1 MHIHVDAKTN
11 DDAKGINK
19 NRMKDIS
26 ADDTNDAKITLKKT
40 PDSDNVLV
48 VENDTIPYE
57 ITIKNISDI
66 DITKIEL
73 KDTLPVGLSINP
85 GTLKIGNDPSSE
97 DIQSG
102 ITITNTLSKDE
113 FITVRFEANVDTVF
127 KTSPYEFLNT
137 ATAKYYFEL
146 TPGEEIS
153 EEIISNEVIATAKVM
168 LLDVAQETNK
178 SQFNLGD
185 IIEYSINIRNIGTA
199 LIKGAVLH
207 NIFDSN
213 FKVDLSTVKINGEM
227 PEVITDMSNLQLT
240 DIPAEESSEMGTV
253 DTNPTVVTFSGRVIG
268 IPLDGNI
275 VNEATVSYEDTTITP
290 STQVSAEA
298 VPKMLKIP
306 TSESP
311 IMSIYV
317 THEVDKSLAN
327 PGDRL
332 RYTISITNSGNMP
345 VRGTRLN
352 NLVDPNINVDLSSIR
367 INGLALKQ
375 GAYLG
380 VDNLAL
386 PEIPVQLSGVHPTEI
401 IFEGTII
408 GNPNK
413 VTNEAKVTYTDV
425 IEPGN
430 PDRQIELRQSTLV
443 VPATGPSFTVVQEAR
458 VNDIGTYS
466 TTTEAEVG
474 DVVNYRINIPNTGN
488 IELNSGT
495 LSDTPPAGLV
505 STPSSIRTNSTTP
518 TTIPRDLSNLA
529 LSSLPVEIISQPST
543 TDLTYNTT
551 TGIISKISN
560 TAIINLIEPNANF
573 TVTKEA
579 TVNGLGVPSD
589 NISAIVGDTIN
600 FILSVTNTG
609 NVTLTDGSFNKFLSD
624 GLKLDEN
631 SVTVNEESIVVAGDG
646 LTNIPLGEL
655 PIGTTLNPSTTIIKF
670 NVVITSKKNSISDI
684 DTISYKGVET
694 SLALLTKDSNAVIVN
709 VQPTAD
715 YSVVKEFK
723 INKQGDYASDKM
735 ANEDDIVNCRITIT
749 NTCGIAFTGGTLN
762 DILDSNLTI
771 VSNSITVNGLP
782 RTATGNDLVNIALP
796 SLPVGGPQ
804 NPGTTVIL
812 FDATITGLGPII
824 SNTASISYN
833 PAGPQP
839 PINKTP
845 SPAIITVNHPS
856 KNPDF
861 IAVKEVRTNE
871 SGNYVASTTAN
882 QGDTVNYRITIT
894 NTGNVAFNNGGTLT
908 EILNDNL
915 AVEANS
921 VFVGNTIVPVIGNN
935 LNNMT
940 LPPLNIGS
948 SITVKFSAKVLSN
961 GIGILNEATPITYNY
976 TGQISPTTK
985 SSTIAKVNADLLGM
999 TKTVCSKS
1007 ASLGTILTYTVV
1019 LTNNSLQP
1027 LNNIVLND
1035 LLDSNLTLIPGS
1047 IYVNGV
1053 LKPIEITLNNLSLPS
1068 LPVTTP
1074 KSSNTVTFSAKVT
1087 GVGTVATNQTTAT
1100 YLVGAE
1106 HETRTAASNVV
1117 TTTISAPYISVAKS
1131 VNLCRAMIKD
1141 TLRYTIIIANR
1152 GNVKITNII
1161 LADKLDERLEVVPGS
1176 VRINGA
1182 PPLQEKVDIHKLSLP
1197 DLLAPTG
1204 VQTMTT
1210 LTITFDAVI
1219 KDIKRYLNSSS
1230 MYCQETSKPF
1240 TVCNH
1245 AMIAYG
1251 FDGEVIG
1258 VLKTNRVSTDII
1270 IPSPCLTAVKSVSSE
1285 CARVGDILTYTII
1298 LNNTGNMPL
1307 TGIVLSDIVPTNL
1320 IVNPST
1326 IKINGVPVPG
1336 AAANT
1341 LMNLKIPNMPVP
1353 PAGSLEPIVVAFD
1366 VTVGSISSN
1375 SVFNRRPCI
1384 QNMATV
1390 TYRRVGSRFSMTT
1403 NTNTVSTRI
1412 TNNSSKYDAFV
1423 PINLSPCDPL
1433 VDTVL
1438 QVTPTVRSISP
1449 SSQKY
1454 NIVINVLYSIVLS
1467 YRSADGKMKEIT
1479 KHYKVE
1485 IPNPGYTVSTKV
1497 TVNSVGNPIII
1508 KGHQVNV
1515 KLRFNITN

>member
-1 MHIHVDAKTN
+1 
-11 DDAKGINK
+11 
-19 NRMKDIS
+19 
-26 ADDTNDAKITLKKT
+26 
-40 PDSDNVLV
+40 
-48 VENDTIPYE
+48 
-57 ITIKNISDI
+57 
-66 DITKIEL
+66 
-73 KDTLPVGLSINP
+73 
-85 GTLKIGNDPSSE
+85 
-97 DIQSG
+97 
-102 ITITNTLSKDE
+102 
-113 FITVRFEANVDTVF
+113 
-127 KTSPYEFLNT
+127 
-137 ATAKYYFEL
+137 
-146 TPGEEIS
+146 
-153 EEIISNEVIATAKVM
+153 
-168 LLDVAQETNK
+168 
-178 SQFNLGD
+178 
-185 IIEYSINIRNIGTA
+185 
-199 LIKGAVLH
+199 
-207 NIFDSN
+207 
-213 FKVDLSTVKINGEM
+213 
-227 PEVITDMSNLQLT
+227 
-240 DIPAEESSEMGTV
+240 
-253 DTNPTVVTFSGRVIG
+253 
-268 IPLDGNI
+268 
-275 VNEATVSYEDTTITP
+275 
-290 STQVSAEA
+290 
-298 VPKMLKIP
+298 
-306 TSESP
+306 
-311 IMSIYV
+311 
-317 THEVDKSLAN
+317 
-327 PGDRL
+327 
-332 RYTISITNSGNMP
+332 
-345 VRGTRLN
+345 
-352 NLVDPNINVDLSSIR
+352 
-367 INGLALKQ
+367 
-375 GAYLG
+375 
-380 VDNLAL
+380 
-386 PEIPVQLSGVHPTEI
+386 
-401 IFEGTII
+401 
-408 GNPNK
+408 
-413 VTNEAKVTYTDV
+413 
-425 IEPGN
+425 
-430 PDRQIELRQSTLV
+430 
-443 VPATGPSFTVVQEAR
+443 VPAPAPSFTVVQEAR
-458 VNDIGTYS
+458 VKDIGTYS

-474 DVVNYRINIPNTGN
+474 DVVNYRVTIANTGGIDFTTGTLSDILPSGLTLNATSIRINGIAPTTIETDLSNLTIPALVTESTPLVITFDANVINLDSTITNRVTVNYSYADTIEPLSVISNEVTTSLLLKGDYEVEKLVGVNGGVQTTTVSSSIGDTLNYRITVTNTGN

-495 LSDTPPAGLV
+495 LSDILPAGLV
-505 STPSSIRTNSTTP
+505 LIPSSIRINSTNP
-518 TTIPRDLSNLA
+518 TTIPTYLSNLA
-529 LSSLPVEIISQPST
+529 LPSLPVGTISQPST
-543 TDLTYNTT
+543 TVVEFNARVSETTGSLNNTANLTYNTP

-560 TAIINLIEPNANF
+560 AAIVNLIELNADF

-579 TVNGLGVPSD
+579 TVNGLGVPSK

-600 FILSVTNTG
+600 FIVSVTNTG
-609 NVTLTDGSFNKFLSD
+609 NVALTDGSFNKFLSG
-624 GLKLDEN
+624 GLKLDKN
-631 SVTVNEESIVVAGDG
+631 LVTVNEESIVVAGDG

-670 NVVITSKKNSISDI
+670 NAIITSEKNSISDI

-694 SLALLTKDSNAVIVN
+694 SLALLAKDSNAVIVN

-715 YSVVKEFK
+715 YSVVKEVR
-723 INKQGDYASDKM
+723 INKQDDYSSDKM
-735 ANEDDIVNCRITIT
+735 ANEDDIVN
-749 NTCGIAFTGGTLN
+749 
-762 DILDSNLTI
+762 
-771 VSNSITVNGLP
+771 P
-782 RTATGNDLVNIALP
+782 
-796 SLPVGGPQ
+796 
-804 NPGTTVIL
+804 
-812 FDATITGLGPII
+812 
-824 SNTASISYN
+824 
-833 PAGPQP
+833 
-839 PINKTP
+839 
-845 SPAIITVNHPS
+845 PS

-861 IAVKEVRTNE
+861 IVVKEVRTNE
-871 SGNYVASTTAN
+871 SGNYAASTTAN

-894 NTGNVAFNNGGTLT
+894 NTGNVTFNNGGTLT
-908 EILNDNL
+908 DILNDNL
-915 AVEANS
+915 SIDANS

-935 LNNMT
+935 LNNIT

-948 SITVKFSAKVLSN
+948 SITVRFNAKVLSN
-961 GIGILNEATPITYNY
+961 GIDILDEATPITYNY

-985 SSTIAKVNADLLGM
+985 NSTIAKVNANLLGM
-999 TKTVCSKS
+999 TKIVCSKS

-1035 LLDSNLTLIPGS
+1035 LLDSNLTLVPGS

-1053 LKPIEITLNNLSLPS
+1053 LKPIELTLNNLSLSS

-1087 GVGTVATNQTTAT
+1087 GVGTVVTNQATAT
-1100 YLVGAE
+1100 YLVDAE

-1117 TTTISAPYISVAKS
+1117 TTTISAPCISVAKS
-1131 VNLCRAMIKD
+1131 VNLCQAMIKD
-1141 TLRYTIIIANR
+1141 TLRYTITITNR

-1197 DLLAPTG
+1197 DLLATTG

-1270 IPSPCLTAVKSVSSE
+1270 IPSPRLTAVKSVSSE

-1298 LNNTGNMPL
+1298 LNNTGNVPL

-1326 IKINGVPVPG
+1326 IKISGVSVSR
-1336 AAANT
+1336 ATANT

-1353 PAGSLEPIVVAFD
+1353 PAGSLEPIVVTFD
-1366 VTVGSISSN
+1366 VTVGSMSSN

-1467 YRSADGKMKEIT
+1467 YKSADGKMKEIT
-1479 KHYKVE
+1479 KYYKVE
-1485 IPNPGYTVSTKV
+1485 IPNPGYTVSTNV

>member
-1 MHIHVDAKTN
+1 MPINVDAKTN

-19 NRMKDIS
+19 NRMKGIS
-26 ADDTNDAKITLKKT
+26 ADDTNDAKITLRKT
-40 PDSDNVLV
+40 PDPDNVLV

-153 EEIISNEVIATAKVM
+153 EEIISNEVIATTKVM
-168 LLDVAQETNK
+168 LLDVTQEANK

-213 FKVDLSTVKINGEM
+213 FKVDLSTVKINGKM
-227 PEVITDMSNLQLT
+227 PEVITDMGNLQLT

-253 DTNPTVVTFSGRVIG
+253 DANPTVVTFSGRVIG

-275 VNEATVSYEDTTITP
+275 VNEATVTYEDTTITP

-298 VPKMLKIP
+298 IPKMLEIP

-332 RYTISITNSGNMP
+332 RYTTSITNSGNMP
-345 VRGTRLN
+345 VCGTRLN
-352 NLVDPNINVDLSSIR
+352 NLVDPNVNVDLSSIR

-386 PEIPVQLSGVHPTEI
+386 PEIPVQLSGVYPTEI
-401 IFEGTII
+401 TFEGTII

-413 VTNEAKVTYTDV
+413 VTNEAKVTYTDA

-430 PDRQIELRQSTLV
+430 PDRQIELKQSTLV

-458 VNDIGTYS
+458 VKDIGTYS
-466 TTTEAEVG
+466 IATEAEVG
-474 DVVNYRINIPNTGN
+474 DVVNYRINITNTGN
-488 IELNSGT
+488 IELNSGI
-495 LSDTPPAGLV
+495 LSDILPEGLV
-505 STPSSIRTNSTTP
+505 STPSSIRINSTTP
-518 TTIPRDLSNLA
+518 TMIPTDLSNLA
-529 LSSLPVEIISQPST
+529 LSSLPVEIALQPSTTAVESNAIVSETTGGLNNTADLTYNAPTGIISKSSLPVEIISQPST
-543 TDLTYNTT
+543 TAVKSNAIVSETTGNLNNSADLTYNTT

-560 TAIINLIEPNANF
+560 KAIINLIELNADF

-579 TVNGLGVPSD
+579 TVNGLGVPSE
-589 NISAIVGDTIN
+589 NIFAIVGDTIN
-600 FILSVTNTG
+600 FIVSVTNTG

-631 SVTVNEESIVVAGDG
+631 SVTVNEESVLVAGGG

-655 PIGTTLNPSTTIIKF
+655 PIGTTLNQSTTIIKF
-670 NVVITSKKNSISDI
+670 NAVITSDKNSISDI

-715 YSVVKEFK
+715 YSVVKEVK
-723 INKQGDYASDKM
+723 INKQGDYTSDKM
-735 ANEDDIVNCRITIT
+735 ANE
-749 NTCGIAFTGGTLN
+749 
-762 DILDSNLTI
+762 
-771 VSNSITVNGLP
+771 
-782 RTATGNDLVNIALP
+782 
-796 SLPVGGPQ
+796 
-804 NPGTTVIL
+804 
-812 FDATITGLGPII
+812 
-824 SNTASISYN
+824 YN
-833 PAGPQP
+833 PVVPQP
-839 PINKTP
+839 PINKTS

-871 SGNYVASTTAN
+871 FGNYVASTTAN

-921 VFVGNTIVPVIGNN
+921 VFVGNIIMPVIGNN
-935 LNNMT
+935 LNNIT

-948 SITVKFSAKVLSN
+948 SITVRFNAKVLSD
-961 GIGILNEATPITYNY
+961 GIDILNEATPIIYNY
-976 TGQISPTTK
+976 TGQTSPTTK
-985 SSTIAKVNADLLGM
+985 SSTIAKVNTNLLGM

-1035 LLDSNLTLIPGS
+1035 LLDSNLTLVPGS

-1053 LKPIEITLNNLSLPS
+1053 PKPIEITLNNLSLSP

-1117 TTTISAPYISVAKS
+1117 TTTISAPCISVAKS

-1141 TLRYTIIIANR
+1141 TLRYTITITNR

-1161 LADKLDERLEVVPGS
+1161 LADKLDGRLEVVPGS
-1176 VRINGA
+1176 VSINGA

-1197 DLLAPTG
+1197 DLLAPTE

-1219 KDIKRYLNSSS
+1219 KDIKRYLR
-1230 MYCQETSKPF
+1230 QETSKSF

-1298 LNNTGNMPL
+1298 LNNTGNVPL
-1307 TGIVLSDIVPTNL
+1307 TGIVLSDMVPTNL

-1326 IKINGVPVPG
+1326 IKISGVPVPG
-1336 AAANT
+1336 ATANT

-1353 PAGSLEPIVVAFD
+1353 PAGSLEPIVVTFD
-1366 VTVGSISSN
+1366 VTVGSMSSN

>member
-1 MHIHVDAKTN
+1 MHINVDAKTN

-19 NRMKDIS
+19 NRMKGIS
-26 ADDTNDAKITLKKT
+26 AHDTNDAKITLRKT
-40 PDSDNVLV
+40 PAPNNVLV

-168 LLDVAQETNK
+168 LLDVTQETNK

-199 LIKGAVLH
+199 LIKGAILH

-253 DTNPTVVTFSGRVIG
+253 DANPTVVTFSGRVIG

-298 VPKMLKIP
+298 IPKMLEIP

-345 VRGTRLN
+345 VYGTRLN
-352 NLVDPNINVDLSSIR
+352 NLVDPNVNVDLSSIR

-375 GAYLG
+375 VAYLG

-386 PEIPVQLSGVHPTEI
+386 PEIPVQLSGVYPTEI
-401 IFEGTII
+401 TFEGTII

-458 VNDIGTYS
+458 VKDIGTYS

-495 LSDTPPAGLV
+495 LSDTLPAGIV
-505 STPSSIRTNSTTP
+505 STPSSIRINSTTP
-518 TTIPRDLSNLA
+518 TMIPTDLSNLA
-529 LSSLPVEIISQPST
+529 LSPFPVEITLQPST
-543 TDLTYNTT
+543 TAVKSNDIVSETTGSLNNTADLTYNTP

-560 TAIINLIEPNANF
+560 TAIINLIELNADF
-573 TVTKEA
+573 TVTNEA
-579 TVNGLGVPSD
+579 TVNGLGVPSE

-600 FILSVTNTG
+600 FIVSVTNTG
-609 NVTLTDGSFNKFLSD
+609 NVTLTDGSFNNFLSD
-624 GLKLDEN
+624 DLKLDEN
-631 SVTVNEESIVVAGDG
+631 SVTVNEESVLVAGDG

-670 NVVITSKKNSISDI
+670 NAVITSDKNSISDI

-709 VQPTAD
+709 VKPTAD
-715 YSVVKEFK
+715 YSVVKEVK
-723 INKQGDYASDKM
+723 INKQGDYTSYKM
-735 ANEDDIVNCRITIT
+735 ANE
-749 NTCGIAFTGGTLN
+749 
-762 DILDSNLTI
+762 
-771 VSNSITVNGLP
+771 
-782 RTATGNDLVNIALP
+782 
-796 SLPVGGPQ
+796 
-804 NPGTTVIL
+804 
-812 FDATITGLGPII
+812 
-824 SNTASISYN
+824 YN

-839 PINKTP
+839 PINKTS

-856 KNPDF
+856 KNPNF
-861 IAVKEVRTNE
+861 IAVKEVRTNG
-871 SGNYVASTTAN
+871 SGNYATSTTAN

-894 NTGNVAFNNGGTLT
+894 NTGNVTFNNGGTLT
-908 EILNDNL
+908 DILNDNL
-915 AVEANS
+915 SIDANS

-935 LNNMT
+935 LNNIT

-948 SITVKFSAKVLSN
+948 SITVRFNAKVLSD
-961 GIGILNEATPITYNY
+961 GIDILNEATPIIYNY
-976 TGQISPTTK
+976 TGQTSPTTK
-985 SSTIAKVNADLLGM
+985 SSTIAKVNTNLLGM

-1035 LLDSNLTLIPGS
+1035 LLDSNLTLVPGS

-1053 LKPIEITLNNLSLPS
+1053 LKPIEITLNNLSLSS

-1087 GVGTVATNQTTAT
+1087 GIGTVATNQTTAT

-1131 VNLCRAMIKD
+1131 VNLCQAMIKD
-1141 TLRYTIIIANR
+1141 TLRYTITITNR
-1152 GNVKITNII
+1152 GNVKITNIM
-1161 LADKLDERLEVVPGS
+1161 LADKLDERLEVVTGS

-1182 PPLQEKVDIHKLSLP
+1182 SPLQGKVDIHKLSLP

-1298 LNNTGNMPL
+1298 LNNTGNVPL

-1336 AAANT
+1336 SAANT
-1341 LMNLKIPNMPVP
+1341 LMSLKIPNMPVP
-1353 PAGSLEPIVVAFD
+1353 PAGSLEPIVVTFD

-1384 QNMATV
+1384 QNMSTV

-1423 PINLSPCDPL
+1423 PINLSPCDQL

-1485 IPNPGYTVSTKV
+1485 IPNPGYTISTKV